1 MKLSSN
7 FVLGRMNKSVDER
20 LVRPGEYIDAVNV
33 RLGSTEDTE
42 IGSVENSKGNTLL
55 VDAGVYNGIALQNPR
70 TIGAYEDG
78 TNEVLYWF
86 VTSDD
91 YDMIVS
97 YNVRNSLF
105 THHVVST
112 TVLNFNKKNLI
123 TGVALVNDLLIFTDN
138 LNPPRKININ
148 REYPTPIAGVDQI
161 TAEDLNLIVKPPTNA
176 PAVSLFNSPGTENFL
191 EDTFVQFAY
200 RYKYK
205 DGEYSAISRF
215 SQVAFQ
221 PGPFSYDAS
230 RAGNTG
236 MENTFN
242 SAKVTFN
249 TGDSNVVGIDLL
261 FIESDKPSLNVIEKF
276 DKTQFGYA
284 DNQEVDFVFSNGK
297 VYTVLP
303 ESEILRLFDN
313 VPLRAKALT
322 LMGNRLMFGNYV
334 EGYDLV
340 DDNGAPINISFE
352 ADLIQQE
359 FGFVDLD
366 VVQNSITYTINSSVG
381 PINGGLGVR
390 FETAP
395 NLVSGAILSVSFNIT
410 GVATN
415 GASGSVNN
423 DVNLIEFA
431 YTLTKSYD
439 TVYDLARSQEFID
452 AVVSNPLLAVTT
464 CGTSSQGTTW
474 TDILICTL
482 SGTAP
487 SGATYVASDYGITSL
502 TQGISISTNINAPNE
517 FTLTLPAM
525 QFEDSGSPGSYIYQ
539 YYATSAVE
547 GQYLEQGNPSSLHSN
562 RDYEV
567 GIVYMDDY
575 GRSST
580 ALTSVGNAV
589 YTPPASS
596 VTKNSI
602 QVTIPVQ
609 QKAPSWATKYKFV
622 LKRVQGN
629 YETLY
634 SQFVYTCPD
643 CENIYYYKLEG
654 DNQTKAAK
662 GDILIV
668 KADADGEVTTEVQT
682 EILDIQAEGK
692 NFLND
697 DPTDPTVTGFIPSP
711 AGLYMQLKPYG
722 FAGQSD
728 DPYALVDNGRENGGN
743 NLPLIEYPA
752 YVSTLPSGDPSGF
765 GVEYDLPQGSRVNF
779 KINFNRNGRGSK
791 CGEERYLYDKSFI
804 ASVDYDNL
812 YEFVLGENIDF
823 TGGTELYTDEQPS
836 ENIFYP
842 TLGTT
847 ALNSLNAEQGKNK
860 YQFIQDPL
868 ENNRLLLGV
877 RSGTKRCG
885 GIGPKNAYLNVQII
899 VQRADS
905 LFIFET
911 RPLNADLD
919 IYYEGSKAYDIQNG
933 FHLSGGD
940 TSSGE
945 QNQTA
950 SNPGVVNL
958 EFFDCYSFGNG
969 AEGYKIVDA
978 LDGNSFSLGARS
990 TSVAAED
997 YKQAHRLASITYSGV
1012 YNNESNINKLNEFNL
1027 GLANFKD
1034 LEESFGAIQIL
1045 DSRQTDVLVL
1055 QVDRISYVLAG
1066 KNLLSDAAAGGA
1078 ITSIP
1083 EVLGTQITR
1092 VEEYGISQNSESF
1105 VSFGSDRYFTD
1116 AKRGAVINIKGTT
1129 YSSDSLIPISELGM
1143 RSWFR
1148 DLFVA
1153 SYNTFKLGAFDPYMN
1168 EYVLSNTTTNFIT
1181 TPQLVSCGSQL
1192 ETLTINNGDT
1202 KLFLVDVGNSIGDMV
1217 FELNTDRTVN
1227 VLITAGTKT
1236 QNYTVN
1242 STSGSFTF
1250 TKDIP
1255 YPEQLTV
1262 AITASNGQATINPLF
1277 NCVQNDQLT
1286 VISVCLTEPE
1296 DKDQTITNQYYW
1308 GVTGFDS
1315 PVQSELI
1322 TFNEGTSQPLISS
1335 YLSRTGDEST
1345 NGIPADGSTV
1355 TIISNKLSTND
1366 FDFQSIQNKLRYL
1379 TSDTLYSNNQ
1389 LDILSLISNPN
1400 LQDVVPTE
1408 VSSGRYQGSFAYN
1421 SSNTYLYLIWD
1432 YRRRI
1437 LQDLCF
1443 DATSTTT
1450 ACTDCTTAATNY
1462 NITKCSDQTS
1472 NTSFVAS
1479 SNITVSIGDFVI
1491 VDGEPTCVYVVSSV
1505 SNETSIDKNIT
1516 ALSEYTNCTQ
1526 ICNTYTLSS
1535 TFFEPVEVI
1544 FTDCSGDVRSFNLFS
1559 GSPETIC
1566 ATSIQTGSLPLND
1579 VTITLNQCQCATPQ
1593 FAQWNLSSWGYNQDT
1608 ACSKICFPNAV
1619 YTYDTDN
1626 LYNVGTQIYTDSQL
1640 TTPYSSGNGSS
1651 WVQVDRFSP
1660 SNNAA
1665 ATDHISRIIQIDSDG
1680 KVSAVATCPSAHWS
1694 ISTSRV
1700 NSPTNACGIN
1710 SFGGCSEFS
1719 GHAWTTAGDSI
1730 LTIGTIAYSD
1740 VDLVNPLAPS
1750 PTVNW
1755 YALNPNQGGGIK
1767 NAIEVNSA
1775 TGAIDTVQACT

>member
-20 LVRPGEYIDAVNV
+20 LIRPGEYIDAVNV

-55 VDAGVYNGIALQNPR
+55 VDAGAYNGTPLANPR

-200 RYKYK
+200 RYKYR

-340 DDNGAPINISFE
+340 DENGAPINISFE

-366 VVQNSITYTINSSVG
+366 VVQNTTKYTINSTVSV
-381 PINGGLGVR
+381 PNGGLGVR

-415 GASGSVNN
+415 GASGSFNN

-452 AVVSNPLLAVTT
+452 AVVSDPLLAVTT

-525 QFEDSGSPGSYIYQ
+525 QFEDSGSPGTYIYQ

-634 SQFVYTCPD
+634 SQFVYTCPE

-668 KADADGEVTTEVQT
+668 KADADGELTTEVQT

-692 NFLND
+692 NFLAD
-697 DPTDPTVTGFIPSP
+697 DPTSPGDLVAP

-722 FAGQSD
+722 FTGQSD
-728 DPYALVDNGRENGGN
+728 DPYALVDNGREGAGN

-752 YVSTLPSGDPSGF
+752 YVSTLPSNDPSEPF

-791 CGEERYLYDKSFI
+791 CGEERYLYDKTFI

-847 ALNSLNAEQGKNK
+847 SLNSLNAEQGKNK

-868 ENNRLLLGV
+868 KNNRLLLGV

-885 GIGPKNAYLNVQII
+885 GISPKGAYLNVQII

-911 RPLNADLD
+911 KPLNADLD
-919 IYYEGSKAYDIQNG
+919 LYYEGSEAYDIQNG

-940 TSSGE
+940 TSNGE

-950 SNPGVVNL
+950 SDPGVVNL

-1066 KNLLSDAAAGGA
+1066 KNLLSDAAAGGS

-1092 VEEYGISQNSESF
+1092 VEEYGISQNPESF

-1116 AKRGAVINIKGTT
+1116 AKRGAVLNIKGTT

-1217 FELNTDRTVN
+1217 FDLNTDRTVD

-1236 QNYTVN
+1236 QSYSVTP
-1242 STSGSFTF
+1242 TSGSLTF

-1286 VISVCLTEPE
+1286 VISICLTEPE

-1315 PVQSELI
+1315 PVQSELV

-1335 YLSRTGDEST
+1335 YSSRTGDEST

-1355 TIISNKLSTND
+1355 TIISNKLSAND
-1366 FDFQSIQNKLRYL
+1366 FVFNNNAQNKLRYL
-1379 TSDTLYSNNQ
+1379 SSDTLYSNNQ
-1389 LDILSLISNPN
+1389 LDILSLLSDSGLTNAVPILNP
-1400 LQDVVPTE
+1400 
-1408 VSSGRYQGSFAYN
+1408 SSGKYEASFTYN
-1421 SSNTYLYLIWD
+1421 SSNTYLYLVWD

-1462 NITKCSDQTS
+1462 NITKCSDETGGVS
-1472 NTSFVAS
+1472 YVAS
-1479 SNITVSIGDFVI
+1479 SNITVSVGDFVI
-1491 VDGEPTCVYVVSSV
+1491 IDGEPTCVYVVSSV
-1505 SNETSIDKNIT
+1505 SSGVATKNIT

-1526 ICNTYTLSS
+1526 ICNTYDLSTTVDEEI
-1535 TFFEPVEVI
+1535 TFN
-1544 FTDCSGDVRSFNLFS
+1544 DCSGIQRTFTLQV

-1566 ATSIQTGSLPLND
+1566 ATSINPTSSN
-1579 VTITLNQCQCATPQ
+1579 VTIALNQCQCATPQ
-1593 FAQWNLSSWGYNQDT
+1593 FAQWNLSSWGFDQDT

-1626 LYNVGTQIYTDSQL
+1626 LYSVGTQIYTDSEL
-1640 TTPYSSGNGSS
+1640 TIPYSSGNGSS

-1680 KVSAVATCPSAHWS
+1680 KVSGVNTCPTAHWS

-1710 SFGGCSEFS
+1710 SFGGCNEYS

-1755 YALNPNQGGGIK
+1755 YALNPNQGGGVK
-1767 NAIEVNSA
+1767 NAFEVNAA